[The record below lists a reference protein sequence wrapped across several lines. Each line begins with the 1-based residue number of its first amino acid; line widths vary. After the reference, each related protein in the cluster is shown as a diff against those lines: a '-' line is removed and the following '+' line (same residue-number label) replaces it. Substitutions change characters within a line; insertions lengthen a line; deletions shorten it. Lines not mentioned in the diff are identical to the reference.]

1 VARFESRGAPDA
13 SGAGVLRNASMKRW
27 VACLHAVAL
36 SGCLGGGYKLYSGP
50 KLPENQ
56 VSVVYSQPGSG
67 TMLLEVDGK
76 PVARSSSTTVVS
88 VLPGDHRLL
97 VGFSKTYA
105 SGDTRSAAPQSANI
119 LTSAGSYYEIAAV
132 INAST
137 SALEVEVNDATT
149 AMKAGKLDGIR
160 SAAGY

>member
-1 VARFESRGAPDA
+1 
-13 SGAGVLRNASMKRW
+13 MKRW

-36 SGCLGGGYKLYSGP
+36 SGCLGGFQLYAGP

-67 TMLLEVDGK
+67 TVLLEVDGK
-76 PVARSSSTTVVS
+76 PVARGGSTTVVS
-88 VLPGDHRLL
+88 VLPGDHELL

-105 SGDTRSAAPQSANI
+105 SGDTRSAAPQSASV
-119 LTSAGSYYEIAAV
+119 LTSPGGYYEIAAV
-132 INAST
+132 INATT
-137 SALEVEVNDATT
+137 SAWEVEVNDATT
-149 AMKAGKLDGIR
+149 AMKAGKLDQIR